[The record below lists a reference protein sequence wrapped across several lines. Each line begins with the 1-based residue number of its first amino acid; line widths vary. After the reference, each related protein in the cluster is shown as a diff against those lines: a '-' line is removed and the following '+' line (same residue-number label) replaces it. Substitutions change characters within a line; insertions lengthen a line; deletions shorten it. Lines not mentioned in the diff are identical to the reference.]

1 MKSKPHIYYIPFKFF
16 YLNIIRLLFKNKN
29 KAFSTIVWNKSTV
42 LHYKMFANEDNT
54 FFYRIVKHPMELF
67 YPDGKSRSKDDFQFS
82 VMILDK
88 TYNLIKEVVFE
99 GQMFDYRQSFAYKN
113 KLYLNINNP
122 LNDNVDEDH
131 LQFAVYALN

>member
-1 MKSKPHIYYIPFKFF
+1 
-16 YLNIIRLLFKNKN
+16 
-29 KAFSTIVWNKSTV
+29 
-42 LHYKMFANEDNT
+42 
-54 FFYRIVKHPMELF
+54 
-67 YPDGKSRSKDDFQFS
+67 
-82 VMILDK
+82 MILDK